1 MNDII
6 EKTLDTGRKI
16 AMTAILTYGA
26 IRIFEDEDEK
36 TARIKESEK
45 TKRKKAKYKNKRK
58 AKIKKAKYKN
68 ARKAKKSK

>member
-36 TARIKESEK
+36 TARSFIEK
-45 TKRKKAKYKNKRK
+45 FV
-58 AKIKKAKYKN
+58 
-68 ARKAKKSK
+68 